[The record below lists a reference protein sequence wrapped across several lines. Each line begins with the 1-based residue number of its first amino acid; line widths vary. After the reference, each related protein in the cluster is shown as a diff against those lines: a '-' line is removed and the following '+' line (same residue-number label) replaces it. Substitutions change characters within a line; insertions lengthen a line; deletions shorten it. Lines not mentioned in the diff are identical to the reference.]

1 MTRALKTLSA
11 TATATAARNMRGFR
25 AQPGALAL
33 QRQILV
39 QSALAAKKDQKMTRA
54 FSGGTAE
61 KGSEEAA
68 AGPLDFHDTKIAF
81 NSKTTFELFRGWVVF
96 QVCGIGPLVRHCD
109 QLYSMSV
116 KVLGSTITHFFMRHG
131 LFNHFCA
138 GENAKE
144 IIPKMEHLRK
154 YGVGGILDYAA
165 EAKDEEPKAKKPVNE
180 EEVIGAP
187 LSAKTYEYAGESLC
201 DANAEIFMDAIR
213 AVKDATPDGF
223 AAIKLSGLGDPQLL
237 ERMSTCLVEMA
248 KLFHR
253 VSNDPSTNYDVSTV
267 PFYAMD
273 RSFSIDWDTFKN
285 NWPRLFTVQDEATLK
300 AIFEDI
306 DKDRD
311 GSINYLEWSE
321 GIRLS
326 HINEMARSCINPGP
340 LYHSALN
347 EEEQRLYFNLCN
359 RMERIMDLAEK
370 EGVRVMVDA
379 EWTAIQPAIDH
390 LVLFLQRKYNRGE
403 TPIVFQTYQT
413 YLKGM
418 HDKVVRD
425 LARSKKEGWSFGAK
439 VVRGAYMVSE
449 REKAAKK
456 GVESPICD
464 TYEETEE
471 NYHKTIDSILS
482 HNVGATGNAVGKDTQ
497 GEILV
502 ASHNRDTMEFVTRR
516 CTELSKD
523 KSKGIYFGQLM
534 GMADHLTFTLASHGF
549 KAYKYVPYGPIDEVV
564 PYLIRRTQENSA
576 ILGSPGVQEER
587 SMVGQELRRRISP
600 F

>member
-1 MTRALKTLSA
+1 MKMLPTL
-11 TATATAARNMRGFR
+11 GR
-25 AQPGALAL
+25 AQFFLPTANQHHRAQALYLGATKRYL
-33 QRQILV
+33 
-39 QSALAAKKDQKMTRA
+39 S
-54 FSGGTAE
+54 SGSSDTKVE
-61 KGSEEAA
+61 KEVA
-68 AGPLDFHDTKIAF
+68 PLDFHDTKIAF
-81 NSKTTFELFRGWVVF
+81 DSKTNFELFRGWVVF
-96 QVCGIGPLVRHCD
+96 QVCAIGPIVRHCD
-109 QLYSMSV
+109 KLYNMAV
-116 KVLGSTITHFFMRHG
+116 KILGPSITHFFMRYS

-144 IIPKMEHLRK
+144 IIPRMDHLRS

-165 EAKDEEPKAKKPVNE
+165 EAKDEEPQHAEKPINE
-180 EEVIGAP
+180 AETVGAP
-187 LSAKTYEYAGESLC
+187 LSARKYEYNGEKLC

-237 ERMSTCLVEMA
+237 ERMSTCLEEMA
-248 KLFHR
+248 KLFHK
-253 VSNDPSTNYDVSTV
+253 VSKDPSTNYDVSTV

-340 LYHSALN
+340 LYRSALD
-347 EEEQRLYFNLCN
+347 EEETQLYFNLCG
-359 RMERIMDLAEK
+359 RMERIMDLAQK

-390 LVLFLQRKYNRGE
+390 LVLFLQRKYNRGD

-418 HDKVVRD
+418 HDMVVHD
-425 LARSKKEGWSFGAK
+425 LARSKKEGWYFGAK

-449 REKAAKK
+449 REKAKKK
-456 GVESPICD
+456 GIQSPICE
-464 TYEETEE
+464 TYEDTEA
-471 NYHKTIDSILS
+471 NFHNTIDSILS
-482 HNVGATGNAVGKDTQ
+482 HNVGTIGSEIGKDTQ

-502 ASHNRDTMEFVTRR
+502 ASHNRGSIEFTTKRAA
-516 CTELSKD
+516 ELGKD
-523 KSKGIYFGQLM
+523 KTKGIYFGQLM